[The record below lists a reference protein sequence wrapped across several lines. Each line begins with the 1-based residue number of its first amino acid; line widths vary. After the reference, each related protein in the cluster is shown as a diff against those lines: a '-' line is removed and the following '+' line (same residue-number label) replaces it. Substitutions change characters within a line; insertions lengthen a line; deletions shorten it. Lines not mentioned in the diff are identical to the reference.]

1 MIRLDPYAC
10 LALISPGKKKKG
22 LSESMEI
29 VSLNK
34 QEILSLCMLR
44 SKSGNTLSI
53 WRMGLLV
60 QDLRADM
67 HDAIDFMKEG
77 ACPGPIQSR

>member
-10 LALISPGKKKKG
+10 SALISPGKKKKG

-44 SKSGNTLSI
+44 SKSGNTSSI
-53 WRMGLLV
+53 LDDGST
-60 QDLRADM
+60 
-67 HDAIDFMKEG
+67 G
-77 ACPGPIQSR
+77 SRICEQIWCQ